1 MMATDSPL
9 NKTPE
14 TENHNG
20 GGNGFLTM
28 PHAALRKYA
37 QRRRGMQVS
46 LDSQIVIL
54 ALIAGFPAALVA
66 LLLLWLGNHPPKVE
80 WTLTI
85 IIVGFWLGFSFAL
98 RTRVVRPLQTISNLL
113 AALREGDF
121 SIRARGYDRI
131 DTLGIVMAEINALGA
146 TLQEQRLG
154 AVEAAALLA
163 KVVQEIDVAVFAFDG
178 NRILRLVNR
187 AGERL
192 LAQPPDRLVGRGAD
206 ELGLTG
212 CLDAEESSL
221 LEISFPGGSGRWE
234 LRRTTFRQDGLPHQ
248 LLVLSDLTRALREE
262 ERQVWKRLIRVLG
275 HELNNSLAPIRS
287 IAASLD
293 RLLARIPRPGDWEED
308 MHRGLAIIGNR
319 GEALSRF
326 MEGYAR
332 LSHLPSPQIQL
343 LDVGTWIRRVAGLE
357 TRFPVPVIE
366 GPSLVIQA
374 DGDQLDQLLI
384 NLLRNG
390 VDAASSTGGGVSMG
404 WTATAS
410 HLEVWVEDEGP
421 GLPNTGNLFVP
432 FFTTKPHGS
441 GIGLVL
447 SRQIAEAHGG
457 SLTLTNRSDRQGCR
471 ALLRLPTHVDDGN

>member
-1 MMATDSPL
+1 MSTTPSF
-9 NKTPE
+9 NKLPE
-14 TENHNG
+14 SQPENENG
-20 GGNGFLTM
+20 GGFM
-28 PHAALRKYA
+28 EMSHAAVGDSTK
-37 QRRRGMQVS
+37 RRRGLKVS
-46 LDSQIVIL
+46 LDSQIVML
-54 ALIAGFPAALVA
+54 ALVAGFPAVLVA
-66 LLLLWLGNHPPKVE
+66 LLLLWLTDHTPKVE
-80 WTLTI
+80 WTLTVLI
-85 IIVGFWLGFSFAL
+85 LGFWLGCSFAL
-98 RTRVVRPLQTISNLL
+98 RSRVVRPLQTISNLL

-121 SIRARGYDRI
+121 SIRARGYNKV
-131 DTLGIVMAEINALGA
+131 DTLGIVMAEINDLGA

-154 AVEAAALLA
+154 AVEATALLG

-178 NRILRLVNR
+178 NRILKLVNR

-192 LAQPPDRLVGRGAD
+192 LARPSDQLVGRGAA
-206 ELGLTG
+206 ELELVD
-212 CLDAEESSL
+212 CLEAAETRL

-293 RLLARIPRPGDWEED
+293 RLLVREPRPEDWEED

-332 LSHLPSPQIQL
+332 LSHLPSLQL
-343 LDVGTWIRRVAGLE
+343 QPLDVGIWIRRVAGLE
-357 TRFPVPVIE
+357 TRLMVPVNE
-366 GPSLVIQA
+366 GPALVIQA

-390 VDAASSTGGGVSMG
+390 VDAAAATGGGVTVG
-404 WTATAS
+404 WAATATQ
-410 HLEVWVEDEGP
+410 LEVWVDDEGP

-457 SLTLTNRSDRQGCR
+457 SLTLANRSDRQGCR
-471 ALLRLPTHVDDGN
+471 ALLRLPTHTDGRG